1 MKNIIGIALGGG
13 LFLAALGLNIQ
24 AMQPTSNSATP
35 AREVGKVLVLENE
48 RTLTG
53 DIERVGDQY
62 RIKRLIGE
70 TWIPTSKVLKLCSS
84 LDEAFLFL
92 RGRANLNDT
101 DERLRL
107 AEWCRQHAL
116 RDRAIE
122 EVQAAS
128 ELRPQDVRIRR
139 MLSHLRESQAKTKVS
154 ATASKTVEEE
164 QGPRVE
170 VSAESLGLFATKIQ
184 PILMNACVSCHT
196 AGRGG
201 SFQLTR
207 VQGTGLAS
215 RRSLEKNLAS
225 VLAQMNGRDPGASK
239 LLSKALTVHGPGM
252 TQAPLKNRQAAA
264 FRSLEYWVVR
274 TAETNPHL
282 REEAHASVI
291 GTEGRASPRT
301 DEKFGQDREA
311 KGPGVPPPTATPDRS
326 GPAVSPVPM
335 VPMPPMPMPRLENAP
350 PATAR
355 PDPLDPVDPEGF
367 NREFH
372 TQKSGGMPP
381 EPKR

>member
-1 MKNIIGIALGGG
+1 
-13 LFLAALGLNIQ
+13 
-24 AMQPTSNSATP
+24 
-35 AREVGKVLVLENE
+35 
-48 RTLTG
+48 
-53 DIERVGDQY
+53 
-62 RIKRLIGE
+62 
-70 TWIPTSKVLKLCSS
+70 
-84 LDEAFLFL
+84 
-92 RGRANLNDT
+92 
-101 DERLRL
+101 
-107 AEWCRQHAL
+107 
-116 RDRAIE
+116 
-122 EVQAAS
+122 
-128 ELRPQDVRIRR
+128 
-139 MLSHLRESQAKTKVS
+139 
-154 ATASKTVEEE
+154 
-164 QGPRVE
+164 
-170 VSAESLGLFATKIQ
+170 
-184 PILMNACVSCHT
+184 MNACVSCHT

-291 GTEGRASPRT
+291 GTESRPGPRT
-301 DEKFGQDREA
+301 DEKFGQDRETM
-311 KGPGVPPPTATPDRS
+311 GPSAPPSATPEKPV
-326 GPAVSPVPM
+326 PAASPVPM
-335 VPMPPMPMPRLENAP
+335 VPMPPMPRMENA

-372 TQKSGGMPP
+372 SQKSGGMPP